1 MARLCDDIERF
12 ILQAMQQRSW
22 VELQRNILAAQF
34 SCAPSQINYVLST
47 RFTPAQGYRVETRRG
62 GGGFVRVFRIDRSR
76 VDYMQGVCAQLPA
89 HLTAGQAESVVEA
102 LRKGGVLSPAQARL
116 LLAAVGEPDAE
127 ENEGAQRMRAGIL
140 CRMLICA
147 AKEEEQHDVR

>member
-89 HLTAGQAESVVEA
+89 HLTAGQAGGVVEA

-116 LLAAVGEPDAE
+116 LLAAVGEPDD
-127 ENEGAQRMRAGIL
+127 GGLKR
-140 CRMLICA
+140 
-147 AKEEEQHDVR
+147 K